1 MFAKKARSLNFS
13 RDLGLRRNAAAV
25 RPCND
30 NQPVRLVAPWRRKRR
45 PVLFCRWRVTPAG
58 QIECSWHDGSA
69 PAAEEPWIS
78 WSRAALRRS
87 NRAALARRRGQRGR
101 KTTQCRQST
110 RSALTDSTRLI
121 QSTAF
126 RCAGLV
132 DRPKGNPVRLALQSN
147 PELPPQLSAAS
158 YFPNVP
164 LGFAEQSLG
173 RRTTVTTRKPG
184 DLPERRH
191 PSATRG
197 ARAGRASAMM
207 TERIVTR

>member
-45 PVLFCRWRVTPAG
+45 LVLFCSWRVTPAG

-110 RSALTDSTRLI
+110 RSALTDSTRPHSI
-121 QSTAF
+121 HGF
-126 RCAGLV
+126 RCAGLF

-147 PELPPQLSAAS
+147 PELPPATVSGKLFSECATGLCGAKSGKADNGDDPQA
-158 YFPNVP
+158 
-164 LGFAEQSLG
+164 
-173 RRTTVTTRKPG
+173 RRP
-184 DLPERRH
+184 
-191 PSATRG
+191 A
-197 ARAGRASAMM
+197 
-207 TERIVTR
+207 